1 MATTERPSGESPR
14 PEPTRQG
21 SDERRIGLE
30 TELRHNFWHKI
41 KRGLGLWWRGEVSL
55 RRVINAGLCHL
66 SLRRR
71 WTRVLGKPFFL
82 MIEPTNACNLRC
94 PLCPTGRGTLD
105 RPKAF
110 LPIELYRQCI
120 AELGP
125 YLLEVNLTNY
135 GEPMLH
141 RDLPEMIACAKA
153 AGTKVLLGTNG
164 HFLTEES
171 ARQLIE
177 SGLDGVYISYD
188 GIDQES
194 YAKYRVRGDLAKVRD
209 GVRTLLEQ
217 RKALG
222 RTNPFVE
229 LQFLVMRHNE
239 DQLDAFRAIAD
250 ELGADRRIIKPVSF
264 NVADWDDDGTRK
276 TFAEFFPSREEYRV
290 YIHEGDEWRWK
301 KDELAFCT
309 AAWRSLVVLADGSI
323 VPCCRDP
330 RGKYTMGNVA
340 DGVLEVWNGQRF
352 RSFRRGMVEHRDR
365 MAICKVC
372 PGE

>member
-1 MATTERPSGESPR
+1 MATTEQTGGESPR
-14 PEPTRQG
+14 PEPTREG
-21 SDERRIGLE
+21 SDERHIGLE
-30 TELRHNFWHKI
+30 TELRHNLWHKI

-55 RRVINAGLCHL
+55 RRVVNAGLCHL

-82 MIEPTNACNLRC
+82 MLEPTNACNLRC
-94 PLCPTGRGTLD
+94 PLCPTGRGTLG

-110 LPIELYRQCI
+110 LPIELYKQCI

-194 YAKYRVRGDLAKVRD
+194 YAKYRVRGDLARVRD

-239 DQLDAFRAIAD
+239 DQLEAFRAIAD
-250 ELGADRRIIKPVSF
+250 EIGADRRIIKPVSF

-276 TFAEFFPSREEYRV
+276 TFAEFFPDREEHRV

-330 RGKYTMGNVA
+330 RGNYTMGNVA
-340 DGVLEVWNGQRF
+340 DGVLKVWNGQRF
-352 RSFRRGMVEHRDR
+352 RSFRRGMVERRDR